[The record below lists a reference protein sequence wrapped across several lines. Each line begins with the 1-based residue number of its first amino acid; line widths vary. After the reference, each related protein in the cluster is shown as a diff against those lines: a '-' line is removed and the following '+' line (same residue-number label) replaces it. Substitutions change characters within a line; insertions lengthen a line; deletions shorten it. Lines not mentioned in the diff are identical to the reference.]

1 MANSE
6 NLDLKRLDEPKAST
20 KFNHQIYY
28 QNNFDKIDAAVGAPP
43 STLNTGAKTVVPA
56 INEVKAQADAISTA
70 KADKTY
76 ADEELFKKV
85 DKVTGKGLSTNDYTT
100 TEKNKLA
107 GIPADTAAQL
117 AEKANLF
124 PMYFDDSLGEYVNVE
139 NYWNAQKTGKIYTTE
154 FYQYS
159 VSPSSLGVAKD
170 GNVGLIAKP
179 STNTTADRDD
189 YASIGLF
196 RPVDV
201 NGYVD
206 ENDDYHVT
214 AIKGDGRFK
223 ADGSNGDVWVMNM
236 TGYIK
241 RYDTDTVWGY
251 SYSDIMHGGFDVISG
266 GRKING
272 TIRPYMLRAKYPAVT
287 NPYDGNKLASI
298 SGQNPEYNNMSHNGQ
313 INAFKAKGTQ
323 YSGKTSH
330 DDFWVK
336 LMLML
341 KYKSTNIETLAK
353 GCISY
358 YSQYTPSVYESG
370 VSRFIVTNAQAA
382 NFVVGSRVS
391 VGDFSSGSQTADR
404 QSALVNNI
412 ANRVKILDLEPLP
425 DGLNVAINL
434 DCPPFT
440 TNSKTTI
447 STMVWGSGACDGVL
461 GVDGSPYD
469 VNSGKE
475 PLIINGI
482 EIIHGGYEVIQNMII
497 YNDNTD
503 PLDYQIKAYI
513 CYDCKKYATSPTQ
526 DYNLISK
533 RLVRTNNSWKYMS
546 KGEIDINHP
555 SVIVPTE
562 ANAGSTTGFAD
573 GIYTNSPTTG
583 YRVWLSLGDL
593 SRGAI
598 GGFFCLYG
606 VGGLTYFVWGFLGR
620 LSATGR
626 SWGETA

>member
-1 MANSE
+1 MSNVP
-6 NLDLKRLDEPKAST
+6 NVN
-20 KFNHQIYY
+20 FNKIPNNGVQFNQKQYY
-28 QNNFDKIDAAVGAPP
+28 EDNFDKINDELVSNVNAQ
-43 STLNTGAKTVVPA
+43 LND
-56 INEVKAQADAISTA
+56 IEQDFS
-70 KADKTY
+70 
-76 ADEELFKKV
+76 
-85 DKVTGKGLSTNDYTT
+85 
-100 TEKNKLA
+100 
-107 GIPADTAAQL
+107 AQL
-117 AEKANLF
+117 AEKANLY
-124 PMYFDDSLGEYVNVE
+124 PMYFDGALGEYANVE

-159 VSPSSLGVAKD
+159 VSPNSLGVAKD
-170 GNVGLIAKP
+170 DNVGLTAES
-179 STNTTADRDD
+179 STNTIAGRDD
-189 YASIGLF
+189 YVSIGLF

-236 TGYIK
+236 TGYVK

-251 SYSDIMHGGFDVISG
+251 SYSDVMHGGFDVISG
-266 GRKING
+266 GRKIDG
-272 TIRPYMLRAKYPAVT
+272 TIRPFMLRAKYPAVR

-313 INAFKAKGTQ
+313 INEFKAKGTQ

-336 LMLML
+336 LMLIL
-341 KYKSTNIETLAK
+341 KYKSTNTETLAK

-358 YSQYTPSVYESG
+358 YSQYIPSVYESG

-382 NFVVGSRVS
+382 VFVVGSRVS
-391 VGDFSSGSQTADR
+391 IGDFSGGSQTADR
-404 QSALVNNI
+404 QSALVSNI
-412 ANRVKILDLEPLP
+412 ANRVKVLSVEALP
-425 DGLNVAINL
+425 DGINTAINL

-440 TNSKTTI
+440 TSATTTI
-447 STMVWGSGACDGVL
+447 STMVWGSGACDDVMGN
-461 GVDGSPYD
+461 DGSPND
-469 VNSGKE
+469 ANSGKE

-482 EIIHGGYEVIQNMII
+482 EIMHGGYEVIQNLII

-526 DYNLISK
+526 DYNLIAK
-533 RLVRTNNSWKYMS
+533 RLVQTNNSWQYMS
-546 KGEIDINHP
+546 KGEIDTAHP
-555 SVIVPTE
+555 SVIIPTE

-573 GIYTNSPTTG
+573 GVYTNSPTTG
-583 YRVWLSLGDL
+583 SRVWPSLGSLSLGAL
-593 SRGAI
+593 V
-598 GGFFCLYG
+598 GFFYLL
-606 VGGLTYFVWGFLGR
+606 GGSGLANSSWAFLGR